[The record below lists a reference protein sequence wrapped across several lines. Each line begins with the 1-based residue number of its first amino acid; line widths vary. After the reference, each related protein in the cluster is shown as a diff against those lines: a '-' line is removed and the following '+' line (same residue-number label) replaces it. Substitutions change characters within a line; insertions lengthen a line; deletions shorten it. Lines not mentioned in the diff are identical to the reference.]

1 MAVRRRMY
9 GKKDH
14 GVTYKQNGFS
24 LFEVMISLVLISI
37 AALGLIKLQANLEQ
51 KATFTLQ
58 QIEALHFA
66 ERQLEL
72 FRARANDTTGST
84 GLVAFS
90 QLGLPAYCGDGIDQ
104 LSGSIY
110 SISCKVEDVAGVLA
124 GELKNI
130 TITISWNK
138 RVQDNMELSPSH
150 AVSLSTKLSKYSEFD
165 M

>member
-1 MAVRRRMY
+1 M
-9 GKKDH
+9 
-14 GVTYKQNGFS
+14 TYKQNGFS
-24 LFEVMISLVLISI
+24 LFEVMVSLVLITI

-72 FRARANDTTGST
+72 FRARANDTVGST

-90 QLGLPAYCGDGIDQ
+90 QLALPAYCGHGIDQ

-110 SISCKVEDVAGVLA
+110 SISCKVEDAGGILS
-124 GELKNI
+124 GELKNV
-130 TITISWNK
+130 TVTVSWDK
-138 RVQDNMELSPSH
+138 RVSDYIELSPSH